1 MTEKLKLYL
10 EAHPRLA
17 AAFSGGAD
25 SAFLA
30 YAAAKYSPGAEAFFV
45 KTPFQPYSELEFA
58 LRFCREHG
66 IKLHVLL
73 LDTLK
78 DGNVASNGPG
88 RCYYCKRRIFEAIA
102 EAAAG
107 AGLEAVADGTNA
119 SDDPAG
125 RPGMRALSELGVV
138 SPLREAGLTKDD
150 VRRLSREAG
159 LETAEKPSDSC
170 LATRQEAGVPITAI
184 GLARTEKAEAALK
197 KLGFSGFRVRTAGEK
212 ARLEL
217 TERDKELLNE
227 KRQEVESALLAL
239 YAGVCVDPKARDEL

>member
-1 MTEKLKLYL
+1 MSEELKTYF

-25 SAFLA
+25 SAYLA
-30 YAAAKYSPGAEAFFV
+30 YAAANYSPGAEAFFV
-45 KTPFQPYSELEFA
+45 KTPFQTYAELEFA
-58 LRFCREHG
+58 LRFCRRHG
-66 IKLHVLL
+66 IRLHVLL
-73 LDTLK
+73 LDPLK
-78 DGNVASNGPG
+78 DENIRLNGPE

-107 AGLEAVADGTNA
+107 AGLKAVADGTNA

-125 RPGMRALSELGVV
+125 RPGFRALAELGVV
-138 SPLREAGLTKDD
+138 SPLREAGLTKED

-159 LETAEKPSDSC
+159 LETADKPSDSC
-170 LATRQEAGVPITAI
+170 LATRQEAGMPITPA
-184 GLARTEKAEAALK
+184 GLERTEKAEGALK
-197 KLGFSGFRVRTAGEK
+197 RLGFKGFRVRTVGGA

-217 TERDKELLNE
+217 TARDRELLEE

-239 YAGVCVDPKARDEL
+239 YEGVSVDPNARDEL